1 MTTSIKHIVHI
12 ITGLNDGGA
21 EGTLFRLCQADRRCR
36 HTVISMMDAGKYGP
50 MLKKHGVEVFALNMP
65 QGKVTLGGLYSLWQ
79 TLRQLRPDT
88 VQTWLYHADLV
99 GGVIARLAG
108 VRRVFWGIRHS
119 NLSPG
124 TVKGST
130 ILVAKLCARLS
141 RWVPYKIISCSRQ
154 AIQSHTAIGY
164 DAGRFLVIPNGYNL
178 AEFRPL
184 PQQACDLRT
193 QLGIDADT
201 VVLGMVGR
209 FDPQKDHRNL
219 LDALAA
225 MNSDRKL
232 ICLLVGTGM
241 DEGNQALTTMLE
253 ETGTAQQVKLLGRRS
268 DIPIVMSALDIHVLS
283 SLGEA
288 FPNVLAEA
296 MACGTP
302 CVTTNVGDAAL
313 IVGDAGWVVPP
324 QNPVALAQALEGA
337 VKAIDESESW
347 RRRCSWVQLRIE
359 KEFSIQKMVDSY
371 HAAWEGSCNIPLTFS
386 DQS

>member
-1 MTTSIKHIVHI
+1 MTASIKHIVHV

-21 EGTLFRLCQADRRCR
+21 EGALFRLCHADRGTQ
-36 HTVISMMDAGKYGP
+36 HTVISLMNTGKYGP

-65 QGKVTLGGLYSLWQ
+65 QGKVTLGGLYSLWKA
-79 TLRQLRPDT
+79 LRQLRPDI

-154 AIQSHTAIGY
+154 AIKSHTAIGY

-241 DEGNQALTTMLE
+241 DEGNQALATMLE
-253 ETGTAQQVKLLGRRS
+253 ETGTAQQIKLLGRRS
-268 DIPIVMSALDIHVLS
+268 DIPVVMSALDIHVLS

-313 IVGDAGWVVPP
+313 IVGDTGWVVSPK
-324 QNPVALAQALEGA
+324 NSKALASALGEA
-337 VKAIDESESW
+337 VAAMDDAKGWPD
-347 RRRCSWVQLRIE
+347 RCARVQQRIE
-359 KEFSIQKMVDSY
+359 EEFSIETMVNAY
-371 HAAWEGSCNIPLTFS
+371 HNAWRG
-386 DQS
+386 